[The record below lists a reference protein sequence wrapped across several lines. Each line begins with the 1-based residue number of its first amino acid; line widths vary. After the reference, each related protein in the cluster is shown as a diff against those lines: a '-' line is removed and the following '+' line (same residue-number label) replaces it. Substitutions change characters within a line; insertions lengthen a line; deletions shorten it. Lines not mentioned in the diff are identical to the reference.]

1 MSLERYKSTRLD
13 RFISN
18 AIHSVTLK
26 DVKLLLAQARIVV
39 DGKVARDA
47 NQFIHKFSQV
57 AFDNRILQSNSPQYL
72 MLNKPKGV
80 VSATKDDKNK
90 TVIDIIEHS
99 GKADLHITGR
109 LDFNS
114 TGLMLLTNDSRWSKK
129 LMSPENKVKKV
140 YRVVVEKPLT
150 NDIVLAFKSGMY
162 FKFEN
167 ITTLPA
173 QLDIISETV
182 AQVTLIEGRYHQIK
196 RMFGRFDNKVLELHR
211 LSIGEFTLDKD
222 LLPGQCRELNA
233 SEINLGLKSSIEN

>member
-1 MSLERYKSTRLD
+1 MNSSSTRLD
-13 RFISN
+13 RYLSR
-18 AIHSVTLK
+18 ATEGVTLR
-26 DVKLLLAQARIVV
+26 DVKLLLAQGRVVV
-39 DGKVARDA
+39 DGEIARSS
-47 NQFIHKFSQV
+47 NQTIHKFSHIE
-57 AFDNRILQSNSPQYL
+57 FDGHFLQKNDPVYL

-80 VSATKDDKNK
+80 VSATKDIKHK
-90 TVIDIIEHS
+90 TVIDIIKHP
-99 GKADLHITGR
+99 GKSDLHITGR

-129 LMSPENKVKKV
+129 LMSPEHKVKKV

-150 NDIVLAFKSGMY
+150 NDIVQAFKSGMY

-167 ITTLPA
+167 MTTLPA

-182 AQVTLIEGRYHQIK
+182 AEVTLMEGRYHQIK
-196 RMFGRFDNKVLELHR
+196 RMFGRFDNKVLDLHR

-233 SEINLGLKSSIEN
+233 SEINMGLKSSIEN